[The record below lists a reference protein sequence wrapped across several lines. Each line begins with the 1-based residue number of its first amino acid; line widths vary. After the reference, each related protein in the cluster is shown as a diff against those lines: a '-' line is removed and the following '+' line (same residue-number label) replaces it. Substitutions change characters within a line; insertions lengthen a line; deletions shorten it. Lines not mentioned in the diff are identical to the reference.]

1 MKKNIYLA
9 YIPLVLVILLIP
21 NLLLAQ
27 QQTGGIQELH
37 GVLENMFKKMVKLC
51 MPLTDVARAIAG
63 FGALW
68 YIAYR
73 VWKHIA
79 NAEAIDFFPLLRPF
93 AIALAITFYPTV
105 LSVLDGV
112 LKPMSISTAALVKNS
127 NEGVERML
135 DERAK
140 NITTSNEWESLLG
153 GGLGYEDNK
162 DWYKYQQPDQQQTD
176 DGMSFGKA
184 LKFSFSLITNTF
196 GFIIK
201 AFVSMVLQILY
212 YAAALC
218 IDAIRTFHLLI
229 LAILGPF
236 VLCLSVY
243 DGFQHTLPVWLGRY
257 INVYLWLPIAN
268 LFGAMIGQIQQEMLQ
283 IDINQTNA
291 GDLIGFGPTDIAY
304 IIFLI
309 IAIVGYFTIPSIAN
323 YVIHASGASALLS
336 KTNSLVSG
344 GKTIAM
350 AALAGGTGG
359 AAAAGAMS
367 GDIEGL
373 DEKMYPM
380 ADAANS
386 EPYLKDSSGGYQHN
400 KLSGKS

>member
-1 MKKNIYLA
+1 MKRNILL
-9 YIPLVLVILLIP
+9 IHVVIIIVILLVP
-21 NLLLAQ
+21 NLIMAQ
-27 QQTGGIQELH
+27 ATGGVQELH
-37 GVLENMFKKMVKLC
+37 GVLEKMYKKMVKLC
-51 MPLTDVARAIAG
+51 IPLTDVARAIAC

-93 AIALAITFYPTV
+93 AIMLAITFYPVV
-105 LSVLDGV
+105 LATLDAV
-112 LKPMSISTAALVKNS
+112 LKPMSVSTAALVKNA

-135 DERAK
+135 AARAK
-140 NITTSNEWESLLG
+140 NLTTSNEWESLM

-162 DWYKYQQPDQQQTD
+162 DWHKYEQPEEEKKDEGLTL
-176 DGMSFGKA
+176 GKA
-184 LKFSFSLITNTF
+184 LKFSASLIFNTF

-201 AFVSMVLQILY
+201 GVISFLLQILY

-218 IDAIRTFHLLI
+218 IDALRTFHMLI

-236 VLCLSVY
+236 VLCLSVF
-243 DGFQHTLPVWLGRY
+243 DGFQHTLPVWLARY

-283 IDINQTNA
+283 IDIDQTNA

-336 KTNSLVSG
+336 KTNALVTGGRTMLLSSVSG
-344 GKTIAM
+344 GG
-350 AALAGGTGG
+350 AGG
-359 AAAAGAMS
+359 AGSMS
-367 GDIEGL
+367 RDIQGM
-373 DEKMYPM
+373 DKKMYPM

-386 EPYLKDSSGGYQHN
+386 EPYIKDGSGSYQHN

>member
-1 MKKNIYLA
+1 MKK
-9 YIPLVLVILLIP
+9 YIPLLYVIIIVAILLVP
-21 NLLLAQ
+21 NCLMAQ
-27 QQTGGIQELH
+27 ATGGVQELH
-37 GVLENMFKKMVKLC
+37 GVLEKMYKKMVKLC
-51 MPLTDVARAIAG
+51 IPLTDVARAIAG

-93 AIALAITFYPTV
+93 AIALAINFYPAV
-105 LSVLDGV
+105 LSVLDAV
-112 LKPMSISTAALVKNS
+112 LKPMSVSTAALVKKT

-135 DERAK
+135 AARAK
-140 NITTSNEWESLLG
+140 SITTSNEWESLM
-153 GGLGYEDNK
+153 GGLGYEDDK
-162 DWYKYQQPDQQQTD
+162 DWYKYQQPEEEKKD
-176 DGMSFGKA
+176 DGLSVGKA
-184 LKFSFSLITNTF
+184 LKFSFSLITNTI

-201 AFVSMVLQILY
+201 GIISLFLQILY

-218 IDAIRTFHLLI
+218 IDTLRTFHLLI

-243 DGFQHTLPVWLGRY
+243 DGFQHTLPVWLARY

-283 IDINQTNA
+283 IDIDQTNA

-336 KTNSLVSG
+336 KTNSLVTGGRTMLLSSMGGRFGGGSGSG
-344 GKTIAM
+344 GS
-350 AALAGGTGG
+350 
-359 AAAAGAMS
+359 MS
-367 GDIEGL
+367 GDMQGM
-373 DEKMYPM
+373 DKKMYPM

-386 EPYLKDSSGGYQHN
+386 EPYLKDGGGGYQHN